1 MQLRALCNRA
11 LVKRVLLP
19 KTIIRVMKLT
29 AFWLLAIGLQVSARS
44 FSQKVTL
51 SVRDVPIHQVF
62 REITRQ
68 TGVSFVYKEQLL
80 DGIGPVTVHMKD
92 AAIEEVL
99 DACLNG
105 RHIGYKLV
113 GKSIVIRKEI
123 SSAAVV
129 QQPDSVQY
137 AEPPPREIRGIVRS
151 VNNALLEGITV
162 TEKGTNNATTTRLDG
177 SFRLRVAGPDAVLVF
192 SSIGFKTAEIPL
204 NGRAQVEVIL
214 ETSSQELSGV
224 VVTALGIT
232 RARKSLGYSV
242 EEVGGGEFTRV
253 SQDNIL
259 NGMSGKIPGVT
270 INATGGTG
278 SSVSMIIRGATS
290 LSSDNQPL
298 FVVDGV
304 PIANTLNNIS
314 QVGIDN
320 RVDYGNALSSINPED
335 IESVTVLKGPSAAAL
350 YGSRAG
356 NGVVLITTKSG
367 RAARKLT
374 VTATSNTVFDIP
386 YRFLKFQHK
395 YGSGQFSAIPVSV
408 SGNLLTNPFGSLIQE
423 NAGATYGAEL
433 DRGYKEVQWNSPL
446 DSSGKAI
453 PEPLVSHPNNVKN
466 FVQTGITTTNGVSIA
481 NNNEQMSYRLS
492 YANMSNRGLI
502 PHSDLYRNSLNLN
515 TGLRINKSLRLSTN
529 IDLSRNNSDN
539 RPAGE
544 RGTNPLQW
552 AYNVSPH
559 TDIRDL
565 RQYWMPGQEGIQ
577 QRSQYK
583 GAYNNPY
590 FLANE
595 VRNSFVRDRLYG
607 NIRADW
613 QLSPSFSLMARY
625 ALDTYDEK
633 REMRIAESYT
643 DDPGGAYGI
652 IDLKNFE
659 SNADFLL
666 TYKKEWNDFSLS
678 ASAGGN
684 TRYQKASNVTNATK
698 DGTGLI
704 VPGVFTI
711 QNILPENLNYSS
723 YLSEK
728 GVNSLYGLLN
738 LGYKEMIFLD
748 ITGRNDWSST
758 LPDAQPY
765 FYPSASLSLLINEI
779 AGLKSPK
786 IDLIKLR
793 GGIAQVGN
801 DASPYQLQSVLSN
814 AGAWSS
820 TPRLT
825 TSGTLL
831 NPDLKPEIATSY
843 EGGLDVNLFRNRLR
857 FAATYYM
864 VENKNQIFSTK
875 TPPSSGFSSK
885 NINAGLLR
893 SKGIE
898 LSLGGT
904 PIQDRN
910 WRVDVN
916 ANFTRSRTRIIRL
929 SDDLPYYTLWT
940 EGRGGAWT
948 YVGDEIG
955 DIYDAKMVTVTDK
968 GSPYYGY
975 PLLDNTGKWQ
985 SIDAINTRD
994 KIGNFNP
1001 DFILG
1006 FQSTISYKHFSLS
1019 FTLDWRN
1026 GGDFFSETYR
1036 YGEEYGQSSL
1046 FYDHLINPGMRTGQ
1060 QLRDYLVA
1068 NQDKMIRSSGNNFPL
1083 VGGPTPQYNG
1093 FPFVYGPY
1101 TLPYGG
1107 VFVPGVR
1114 ASGFDANG
1122 NPTGYI
1128 ENLGQNINSPNGTA
1142 ILPFAGATAWSF
1154 TRAFTFPASYLKLRE
1169 ISFAYDL
1176 PAKAIKAAKVQSAS
1190 ISVYSRNI
1198 ILWTAAKINIDP
1210 ENAYQ
1215 PATSVQGSGSQF
1227 KQGVERYNVNPWVIP
1242 VGVKL
1247 NVIF

>member
-1 MQLRALCNRA
+1 
-11 LVKRVLLP
+11 
-19 KTIIRVMKLT
+19 MKLI
-29 AFWLLAIGLQVSARS
+29 AFCLLAFCLHVSARG

-51 SVRDVPIHQVF
+51 SVRNVPIQQVF

-68 TGVSFVYKEQLL
+68 TGVSFVYKETLL
-80 DGIGPVTVHMKD
+80 EGAGPVSIHIKD
-92 AAIEEVL
+92 ATIEEVL
-99 DACLNG
+99 DLCLQS
-105 RHIGYKLV
+105 RQIGYKLV
-113 GKSIVIRKEI
+113 GKSIVIRKEALPPI
-123 SSAAVV
+123 TA
-129 QQPDSVQY
+129 QQLPDTTQF
-137 AEPPPREIRGIVRS
+137 AEPPPREIRGVVRN
-151 VNNALLEGITV
+151 VNNAGLEGITI
-162 TEKGTNNATTTRLDG
+162 TEKGTTNATTTRVDG
-177 SFRLRVAGPDAVLVF
+177 SFHLKVADPNAVLVF
-192 SSIGFKTAEIPL
+192 SSIGFKTVDVAL
-204 NGRAQVEVIL
+204 NGRTQLEVIL
-214 ETSSQELSGV
+214 ETASQELSGV

-232 RARKSLGYSV
+232 RAKKSLGYSV
-242 EEVGGGEFTRV
+242 EEVGGEEFTRV
-253 SQDNIL
+253 SQENIL

-270 INATGGTG
+270 INSTGGTG

-304 PIANTLNNIS
+304 PIANTLNNIG
-314 QVGIDN
+314 QVGVDN

-367 RAARKLT
+367 RGARKLT
-374 VTATSNTVFDIP
+374 VTATTNTVFDVP
-386 YRFLKFQHK
+386 YKYLKFQHK
-395 YGSGQFSAIPVSV
+395 YGSGQFSAIPVSA
-408 SGNLLTNPFGSLIQE
+408 SGNLLSNPFGSLIQE
-423 NAGATYGAEL
+423 NILGTYGAEL

-446 DSSGKAI
+446 DSSGSAI
-453 PEPLVSHPNNVKN
+453 AEPLVSHPNNVKN
-466 FVQTGITTTNGVSIA
+466 FVQTGITTTNGVSVA
-481 NNNEQMSYRLS
+481 NNNEQVSYRLS
-492 YANMSNRGLI
+492 YSNMSNRGII
-502 PHSDLYRNSLNLN
+502 PHSDLYRNSLSLN

-529 IDLSRNNSDN
+529 IDLSRNNSNN

-565 RQYWMPGQEGIQ
+565 KEYWLPGQEGIQ
-577 QRSQYK
+577 QRTQYK
-583 GAYNNPY
+583 GVFNNPY

-595 VRNSFVRDRLYG
+595 VKNSFVRDRLFG
-607 NIRADW
+607 NVRLDW
-613 QLSPSFSLMARY
+613 QLSHAFSFMARY

-633 REMRIAESYT
+633 RETKISESYIN
-643 DDPGGAYGI
+643 DPGGSYGI
-652 IDLKNFE
+652 VDLKTFE
-659 SNADFLL
+659 SNADMLL
-666 TYKKEWNDFSLS
+666 TYKTEWKDFSLA

-684 TRYQKASNVTNATK
+684 IRYQKGSSVTTATK

-711 QNILPENLNYSS
+711 QNILPDNLNFFSNTYQ
-723 YLSEK
+723 K
-728 GVNSLYGLLN
+728 GVNSVYGLLN
-738 LGYKEMIFLD
+738 LGYKEMVFLD
-748 ITGRNDWSST
+748 VTARNDWSST
-758 LPDAQPY
+758 LPHAQPY
-765 FYPSASLSLLINEI
+765 FYPSASLSLLVSDI
-779 AGLKSPK
+779 AGIKSPT
-786 IDLIKLR
+786 ISLIKLR
-793 GGIAQVGN
+793 GGVAQVGN
-801 DASPYQLQSVLSN
+801 DANPYSYQSVLTN
-814 AGAWSS
+814 AGAWGSI
-820 TPRLT
+820 PRLT
-825 TSGTLL
+825 TSSTLL

-843 EGGLDVNLFRNRLR
+843 EGGIDINLFRNRLR

-875 TPPSSGFSSK
+875 TPPSSGYSSK

-904 PIQDRN
+904 PVQSRN
-910 WRVDVN
+910 WKVDVN
-916 ANFTRSRTRIIRL
+916 ANLTRSRTRIIQL
-929 SDDLPYYTLWT
+929 SDDLPYFTLW
-940 EGRGGAWT
+940 EDAKGGAWT
-948 YVGDEIG
+948 YVGDQIG
-955 DIYDAKMVTVTDK
+955 DIYDAKLVTVTDK
-968 GSPYYGY
+968 ASPYYGY

-985 SIDAINTRD
+985 SIDAINTRN

-1006 FQSTISYKHFSLS
+1006 FQSSISYKHFTLS
-1019 FTLDWRN
+1019 FTLDWRS
-1026 GGDFFSETYR
+1026 GGDFVSQTYR

-1046 FYDHLINPGMRTGQ
+1046 FYDHLIDPGVRTGQ
-1060 QLRDYLVA
+1060 QLHDYLVA
-1068 NQDKMIRSSGNNFPL
+1068 NQDKMIRSTGNNFPL

-1093 FPFVYGPY
+1093 FPFTYGPY

-1122 NPTGYI
+1122 NPTGYY
-1128 ENLGQNINSPNGTA
+1128 ENLGQNINSANGTA
-1142 ILPFAGATAWSF
+1142 VLPFAGATAWSF

-1176 PAKAIKAAKVQSAS
+1176 PSRWVRGAKAQGAS

-1210 ENAYQ
+1210 ENAFQ
-1215 PATSVQGSGSQF
+1215 PSTSVQGSGTQF
-1227 KQGVERYNVNPWVIP
+1227 KQGIERYNVNPWVIP

-1247 NVIF
+1247 NVVF